1 MACPCCGPKWVCY
14 QCCCPDGSNPKPSIT
29 VRVVANQSYRVPYE
43 IFEGTYTLPLDL
55 TTGRTDSQVYPTR
68 LQTTCVKYS
77 FTGVAADG
85 GCGGPF
91 GDLSKYISF
100 QQQVNGDLITLWGFS
115 GRDDQNR
122 CIKVAAASYAYP
134 AGRPVAN
141 LCSGLTGL
149 LFSDI
154 QFLVTRSGA
163 QALIAAFDVYID

>member
-29 VRVVANQSYRVPYE
+29 VRVVPNPSFRPPYQV
-43 IFEGTYTLPLDL
+43 FEGSYTLTHDL
-55 TTGRTDSQVYPTR
+55 TTGRIDPLVYPTR
-68 LQTTCVKYS
+68 LRTTCIRYS
-77 FTGVAADG
+77 FSGAPADAE
-85 GCGGPF
+85 CGGLF
-91 GDLSKYISF
+91 GGLSKYISF
-100 QQQVNGDLITLWGFS
+100 QQQVNGELITLWGFS

-122 CIKVAAASYAYP
+122 CISSGGASYANP

-154 QFLVTRSGA
+154 QFIVIRGGVRTA
-163 QALIAAFDVYID
+163 FAAFDVYID